1 MGPTPIVD
9 SGCLLLKDILTT
21 YYTWDAHWVELSP
34 NLWTWSGRFSN
45 LRPTAWDDNQ
55 KELSVSTTTGL
66 VIKGKP
72 WKTDQIRNPHPTP
85 GDELRRW
92 VRFEDGFPLKH
103 VLWRIFW
110 GCWLSGTC
118 HAYRTPG
125 FPTEGCPRHQET
137 GTRNPSWS
145 RFRTGSQWFIII
157 FIHFRHQGIDVVS
170 SRAPQLLLSGCL
182 T

>member
-55 KELSVSTTTGL
+55 QELSVSTTTGL

-103 VLWRIFW
+103 VLCAF
-110 GCWLSGTC
+110 SGDVDFQVPAM
-118 HAYRTPG
+118 HIGPLGSPQKGAL
-125 FPTEGCPRHQET
+125 HQET